1 MPGKNRSFWFS
12 SLAVRLA
19 LIWSLVIAVAVA
31 VTGLLINQDNKE
43 HLVETLRG
51 NVQQD
56 AKAIQVKLETWTNS
70 FLEDARFCAQSP
82 LLKKFMGHL
91 GTEEETVWRQ
101 LLEDEFRAML
111 IGKPAYFQMR
121 VLLVGGDDE
130 GLEILRLDHNDGEIV
145 SMPTGQLQNKAGRT
159 YFKEAR
165 DIPPGEIY
173 LSQLDLN
180 RDFGQVSEPRI
191 PTLRAATHFV
201 GESNEALV
209 IINANLSSLFEEVQA
224 MLSGADEVRLAG
236 PSGDFLIHPD
246 SGATFARDTGG
257 SVFLETEYPGAS
269 RFFSNGADGDW
280 LEGVGGNSIARDLV
294 FAKTVTLG
302 WPERTLLIIT
312 SLPHEEFL
320 GEIFKSGK
328 RILTVTFL
336 AAIAAALA
344 ALLVAAPLVKR
355 LKALTEALKGYRMGN
370 ELAGLPSEGEDEV
383 GVAVSH
389 LKEMAER
396 VSSHVDKIENA
407 HREAEQ
413 ATRAKEEFLAV
424 MSHGIRTPMNAVVG
438 LIAALESNKPSP
450 QQEPVIRSMRTAA
463 ENLMALLNTALDYT
477 KLQAGHLEF
486 AKVDFDVVELV
497 KEVGQAYQP
506 SVMAKGLALEVV
518 AAEQRLA
525 VRGDPVRLRQ
535 ILNNLVGNAVKFT
548 RQGRIG
554 ILLEATGHRVSLSV
568 QDTGPGIAESERE
581 TVFQKFEQA
590 TAASRKGEMGVGL
603 GLAIARE
610 LVERQGGSLTLDSEI
625 GRGSTFKVE
634 IPFDPPSA
642 LPFRSS
648 VGKKNRSVF
657 PGQPAILC
665 VEDVDLN
672 QLVLKT
678 ALEGTGAVLTFA
690 DTGKEAIGL
699 LEERGFDL
707 VLLDLRLPDIGGFEL
722 ARRLR
727 EVRPGLE
734 MIAVTAQATETVSDE
749 SREAGIRSVVL
760 KPYKR
765 DVLISEIRKVLVSE
779 PGNPYAGLAANLLDE
794 AADELFSASCAS
806 RELLVETVEK
816 VRHRLTTTL
825 SLLDLG
831 AVRNV
836 LEKVAGDPDAC
847 DEAVETLRAEAQRL
861 GAGGVN

>member
-19 LIWSLVIAVAVA
+19 LVWSLFIAVAVA

-51 NVQQD
+51 NVKQD
-56 AKAIQVKLETWTNS
+56 ANAIQVKLETWTNS
-70 FLEDARFCAQSP
+70 FREDARFCAQSP

-91 GTEEETVWRQ
+91 GTKEEAVWRG

-121 VLLVGGDDE
+121 VLLVGGEDE

-145 SMPTGQLQNKAGRT
+145 SMPIEQLQNKAGRG

-165 DIPPGEIY
+165 TIPPGEIY

-180 RDFGQVSEPRI
+180 RDFGKVTDPRI

-201 GESNEALV
+201 DGAREALV
-209 IINANLSSLFEEVQA
+209 IINADLTSLFGEIQM
-224 MLSGADEVRLAG
+224 MLSGANEVRLAA
-236 PSGDFLIHPD
+236 PNGDFLIHPD
-246 SGATFARDTGG
+246 SNATFARDTGG
-257 SVFLETEYPGAS
+257 SVFLETEYPGTS
-269 RFFSNGADGDW
+269 RFFSAGAVGEWLDGSG
-280 LEGVGGNSIARDLV
+280 ENSIGQDLV

-344 ALLVAAPLVKR
+344 ALLVAAPLVNR

-370 ELAGLPSEGEDEV
+370 ELVGLPSEGEDEV
-383 GVAVSH
+383 GVVALH
-389 LKEMAER
+389 LREMAER
-396 VSSHVDKIENA
+396 VRSHVYKIENA

-424 MSHGIRTPMNAVVG
+424 MSHEIRTPMNAVVG
-438 LIAALESNKPSP
+438 LIWALESNNPSP
-450 QQEPVIRSMRTAA
+450 QQEPIIRSMRTAA

-477 KLQAGHLEF
+477 KLRAGHLEF

-497 KEVGQAYQP
+497 NEVGQAYLP
-506 SVMAKGLALEVV
+506 SAMAKGLALEVV
-518 AAEQRLA
+518 VSENQLP

-548 RQGRIG
+548 QRGRISLFLKS
-554 ILLEATGHRVSLSV
+554 IDHRVFLAV
-568 QDTGPGIAESERE
+568 QDTGPGIADGERKAI
-581 TVFQKFEQA
+581 FQKFEQVTA
-590 TAASRKGEMGVGL
+590 TSHKGELGVGL
-603 GLAIARE
+603 GLAITRE
-610 LVERQGGSLTLDSEI
+610 LVERQGGILELESEL
-625 GRGSTFKVE
+625 GQGSTFKVE
-634 IPFDPPSA
+634 IPFEPASA
-642 LPFRSS
+642 LLPNS
-648 VGKKNRSVF
+648 VAIVKDNSVF
-657 PGQPAILC
+657 PDQPAILC

-678 ALEGTGAVLTFA
+678 TLAGTGAVLTFA
-690 DTGKEAIGL
+690 DTGMEAISL
-699 LEERGFDL
+699 MKNQNFDL
-707 VLLDLRLPDIGGFEL
+707 VLLDLRLPDIGGIEL

-727 EVRPGLE
+727 EIHPGLE

-749 SREAGIRSVVL
+749 SYEAGIRSVVL
-760 KPYKR
+760 KPFNR
-765 DVLISEIRKVLVSE
+765 EVLISEIRKALASE
-779 PGNPYAGLAANLLDE
+779 PKNQYAGLAAVFLDE
-794 AADELFSASCAS
+794 AANELISASCAS
-806 RELLVETVEK
+806 QELLVETVEK
-816 VRHRLTTTL
+816 VRHRLTTTISVL
-825 SLLDLG
+825 
-831 AVRNV
+831 N
-836 LEKVAGDPDAC
+836 LEKVRDILERVDADPSLR
-847 DEAVETLRAEAQRL
+847 DEAVKTLRSEAQRMR
-861 GAGGVN
+861 AGNVN